1 VNVNTATKAV
11 TVLLPPPT
19 DAEEDFAFCEG
30 LLREWLNGTI
40 IPTPPQIIE
49 ALETLAKGV
58 THYRGKVVE
67 GLENFS
73 ELQGRYN
80 ALLVQSAQ
88 HVAFMAQ
95 QRELL
100 DQTLVD
106 QQREFHTD
114 TPKDSLDG
122 FTR

>member
-1 VNVNTATKAV
+1 MNIGEATKAV
-11 TVLLPPPT
+11 TVLLPPT
-19 DAEEDFAFCEG
+19 DVEEDFAYCEG
-30 LLREWLNGTI
+30 LLREWLVDQPG
-40 IPTPPQIIE
+40 QVKE
-49 ALETLAKGV
+49 ALETLARGI

-67 GLENFS
+67 GAENFA
-73 ELQGRYN
+73 ELQTKYN

-100 DQTLVD
+100 DQTLMD
-106 QQREFHTD
+106 QQREIH
-114 TPKDSLDG
+114 KDSTDG